1 MHRMDSDW
9 YRKIW
14 TLDIQNQAWTEDTT
28 REVDFIISKLSLQGN
43 ERILD
48 LACGFGRHSLELA
61 RRGFDVTG
69 VDITP
74 EYVAFASEQ
83 ASHEKLN
90 AHFRCADI
98 RALKYC
104 SDFDVVLNMA
114 DGAIGYLENDT
125 ENH

>member
-74 EYVAFASEQ
+74 
-83 ASHEKLN
+83 
-90 AHFRCADI
+90 D
-98 RALKYC
+98 
-104 SDFDVVLNMA
+104 M
-114 DGAIGYLENDT
+114 
-125 ENH
+125 

>member
-14 TLDIQNQAWTEDTT
+14 TLDIQDQVQTEDTT
-28 REVDFIISKLSLQGN
+28 REVDFIISKLSLQRN

-74 EYVAFASEQ
+74 EYVAFASE
-83 ASHEKLN
+83 
-90 AHFRCADI
+90 
-98 RALKYC
+98 
-104 SDFDVVLNMA
+104 
-114 DGAIGYLENDT
+114 
-125 ENH
+125 